1 MKERNLWSAF
11 RFLAGGIVVS
21 AFSGIGFYEALEQDR
36 LSLFGL
42 SSLLAFGGASSL
54 SIAAY
59 EAGYAKHLHT

>member
-1 MKERNLWSAF
+1 MKEKNLWSAF
-11 RFLAGGIVVS
+11 GFLVGGVAAS
-21 AFSGIGFYEALEQDR
+21 ALSGIGFYEALEQDK
-36 LSLFGL
+36 LSLFLL